1 MAWYNLRKPSAH
13 TTKTHKPES
22 GPKKA
27 KTLEVG
33 KMDNMDNPT
42 RWQRP
47 VPLEGGEMQSMDA
60 SSMLPRSSDD
70 MRYVSNSRRVQ
81 SSTAETM

>member
-22 GPKKA
+22 KA

-33 KMDNMDNPT
+33 KMGSMDNPT

-47 VPLEGGEMQSMDA
+47 VPIEVGEMQSMDA
-60 SSMLPRSSDD
+60 SSTLPRSSDD
-70 MRYVSNSRRVQ
+70 RRYVSNSRRVQ
-81 SSTAETM
+81 SSTAESM

>member
-1 MAWYNLRKPSAH
+1 MAWYNLRKPSAR
-13 TTKTHKPES
+13 TNKTRRPETKTQ
-22 GPKKA
+22 
-27 KTLEVG
+27 EVG
-33 KMDNMDNPT
+33 KMSNMDNPT

-47 VPLEGGEMQSMDA
+47 VPLEVGEMQSMDA

-70 MRYVSNSRRVQ
+70 RRYVSNSRRVQ

>member
-1 MAWYNLRKPSAH
+1 
-13 TTKTHKPES
+13 
-22 GPKKA
+22 
-27 KTLEVG
+27 
-33 KMDNMDNPT
+33 MDNMDNPT

-47 VPLEGGEMQSMDA
+47 VPLEVGEMQSMDA